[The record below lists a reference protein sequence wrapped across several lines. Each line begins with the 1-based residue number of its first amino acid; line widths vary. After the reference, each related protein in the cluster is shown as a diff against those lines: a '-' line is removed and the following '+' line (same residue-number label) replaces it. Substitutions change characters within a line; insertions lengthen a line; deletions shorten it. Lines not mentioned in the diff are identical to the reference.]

1 MLGTVLD
8 FLNSGQGFGQRRGG
22 IWKQQRMERE
32 KEKYVE
38 RRRRGVG
45 RWVGGAAGSSAR
57 LISPLRACVRGE
69 EQATFAREGRFLL
82 SFLPS
87 SATMHA
93 RRARLA
99 ARCSPAPTSSVPHFL
114 GPNECPRWPL
124 RPRPSVSLLP
134 ASQIQCDW
142 IADGNMDLVL
152 SFHDTRIRVSLPL

>member
-82 SFLPS
+82 RQPCMHEGRVLLHAAPLPPLHQFLIS
-87 SATMHA
+87 SGPMNA
-93 RRARLA
+93 R
-99 ARCSPAPTSSVPHFL
+99 
-114 GPNECPRWPL
+114 GRWPL
-124 RPRPSVSLLP
+124 RPRPRPSVSLLP

-142 IADGNMDLVL
+142 IADGNMDLVS
-152 SFHDTRIRVSLPL
+152 SFQDTLKSLPL